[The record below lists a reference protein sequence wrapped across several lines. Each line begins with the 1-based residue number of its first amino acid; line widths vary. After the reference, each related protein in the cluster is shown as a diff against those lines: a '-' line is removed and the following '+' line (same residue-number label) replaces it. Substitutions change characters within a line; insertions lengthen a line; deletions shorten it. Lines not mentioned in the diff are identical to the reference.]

1 MYACRQRWM
10 LFVLAMLTFRH
21 FDFLVRLVR
30 TKFNPTFCYW
40 NIPSYVKK
48 KNNSGIIPSVDP
60 STIPISSWKEN
71 WAWWHH
77 RCAISPW
84 DPMKS
89 SRVSGGVLWWFF
101 MIFPRAWTRITW
113 CLIYVLNRLE
123 SVGFF
128 LCWICWVQTCRI
140 RPLLTPSWGRWS
152 FRPSFTVSFTFWAE
166 KQSSSWAPEAQ
177 DLSVTSRLQYAPV
190 TFTETH
196 GFDTPDTPFRKKWF
210 QLETTISWVSS
221 SSFRPNNY
229 QFYPSRH
236 NFPFR
241 NCCQIRVSGKNT
253 VHLRWLAA
261 PYLATPWPPEKRTSP
276 TEGHGF
282 SANTKADPPNKI
294 NLWKGIANHQQPCLY
309 GFLQHLSLCDFQN
322 FCNFIVSSL
331 ASLEHLIVS
340 FLSS

>member
-1 MYACRQRWM
+1 MYVCKKNRSCIITYTKYTYALHRKPFISKCIHMYINVMYACKQRWM

-40 NIPSYVKK
+40 NIPSYVKET
-48 KNNSGIIPSVDP
+48 NNSGIIPSFDP
-60 STIPISSWKEN
+60 STIPISFWKES

-140 RPLLTPSWGRWS
+140 RPLLTPSWGHWS
-152 FRPSFTVSFTFWAE
+152 FRPSFTVSHFELKNSRQAE
-166 KQSSSWAPEAQ
+166 RRKHKIYQSPLGSNMLQSPSQKPMVLIHPIHHFEKNDFNWKQQSLGWVHQVSGRTTTSS
-177 DLSVTSRLQYAPV
+177 
-190 TFTETH
+190 
-196 GFDTPDTPFRKKWF
+196 
-210 QLETTISWVSS
+210 I
-221 SSFRPNNY
+221 

-241 NCCQIRVSGKNT
+241 NCCQIRVSGKKYC
-253 VHLRWLAA
+253 A
-261 PYLATPWPPEKRTSP
+261 
-276 TEGHGF
+276 
-282 SANTKADPPNKI
+282 SAVI
-294 NLWKGIANHQQPCLY
+294 G
-309 GFLQHLSLCDFQN
+309 
-322 FCNFIVSSL
+322 SSL
-331 ASLEHLIVS
+331 SGHPLAPRKANKSHWRSWLFQPTPKLT
-340 FLSS
+340 FPTK